1 VTAVAPGLAMIEALA
16 GTARGQAAVNV
27 ASPVAPTAQAPA
39 RPPMPAVPAEEQWGF
54 VSINSTP
61 AATVFINGVEAG
73 ETPLGNFRVRPGRVT
88 IRLEAPGY
96 RTVSEQVVVEAGGTV
111 RRTHSLIPEG

>member
-1 VTAVAPGLAMIEALA
+1 MGESTSGSGGI
-16 GTARGQAAVNV
+16 
-27 ASPVAPTAQAPA
+27 SPVAA
-39 RPPMPAVPAEEQWGF
+39 AEEWGY

>member
-1 VTAVAPGLAMIEALA
+1 
-16 GTARGQAAVNV
+16 
-27 ASPVAPTAQAPA
+27 
-39 RPPMPAVPAEEQWGF
+39 
-54 VSINSTP
+54 
-61 AATVFINGVEAG
+61 
-73 ETPLGNFRVRPGRVT
+73 VRPGRVT